1 MLGLTRRRLAA
12 LVSLALAS
20 ASLAVAGV
28 GLEVLA
34 ADPAGAAVI
43 TVDNTGDPAVGNPAN
58 CPAVPAGTC
67 TLRDAIAA
75 ADANPGT
82 DTVSVSVGP
91 ISLTNGALNHPSTDA
106 LVLTGN
112 GNTVTQ
118 TTANE
123 VVFTGGPL
131 TVDSLV
137 TSGGTNALDAFGPV
151 SVSGSSITTTNGQGV
166 VSFGGGTSATI
177 DSSTITSSDAAAFA
191 AQDVTVTDSTL
202 SSSGGVGALAAAGN
216 VVITGSTVSGVGGGA
231 NGGTDATITDSSVTS
246 TNGIGVLAGS
256 GGSATVSGS
265 TVAGQDGGIQAGL
278 DVTVTGSTVTSA
290 GGIGV
295 LSLFGT
301 VTVSDSWITGASLA
315 IVANAG
321 AATLRSE
328 IQGGPSGGVLA
339 VNGTA
344 SITSSTVTGGGHF
357 GVRAPDQV
365 LIVNSTIT
373 GNGGC
378 GAYSPEGKVTLVY
391 ATVVENGT
399 VNCGFNVSTPTLESF
414 SSVVALHA
422 PNCSVGTTISYGY
435 NFSDDNTCG
444 FTDSTDTNNG
454 GNPLLGPL
462 TDNGGPTLTRLPQ
475 TGSPLIDGVALS
487 ACSADG
493 ASTIQP
499 LVDQRALG
507 RPSGL
512 GCDIG
517 AVEVQAGPAIAPA
530 VTLTPRF
537 TG

>member
-1 MLGLTRRRLAA
+1 MNALKRSARATFVAVA
-12 LVSLALAS
+12 LVCAPLG
-20 ASLAVAGV
+20 VA
-28 GLEVLA
+28 VLA
-34 ADPAGAAVI
+34 ADPAAAAVI
-43 TVDNTGDPAVGNPAN
+43 TVDNTGDPAVANPAN

-75 ADANPGT
+75 ADANPGA

-91 ISLTNGALNHPSTDA
+91 ISLTHGGLNHASTGALT
-106 LVLTGN
+106 LTGN

-123 VVFTGGPL
+123 VLFTNGPL
-131 TVDSLV
+131 TVNGLV
-137 TSGGTNALDAFGPV
+137 TSGGTNALDAAGPV
-151 SVSGSSITTTNGQGV
+151 SVSGTSLTTTNGHGV
-166 VSFGGGTSATI
+166 VSFGGGTSAAI
-177 DSSTITSSDAAAFA
+177 DSSTITSSEDAVFA
-191 AQDVTVTDSTL
+191 TQDVTVSSSTL
-202 SSSGGVGALAAAGN
+202 TSSAGVGALASAGN
-216 VVITGSTVSGVGGGA
+216 VAVAGSTVSGVGGGA
-231 NGGTDATITDSSVTS
+231 SGGTNATITDSSVTS
-246 TNGIGVLAGS
+246 ATGIGVLAGS
-256 GGSATVSGS
+256 GGAATISGS
-265 TVAGQDGGIQAGL
+265 TVAGQAGGIQAGL
-278 DVTVTGSTVTSA
+278 NVTVTGSTVTSA

-301 VTVSDSWITGASLA
+301 VTVTDSWITGASLA

-321 AATLRSE
+321 ATALRAE

-339 VNGTA
+339 VNGNA

-365 LIVNSTIT
+365 VIVNSTIT

-378 GAYSPEGKVTLVY
+378 GAYSPDGKVTLVY
-391 ATVVENGT
+391 ATVVDNGT
-399 VNCGFNVSTPTLESF
+399 VNCGFNVSALTLESF

-422 PNCSVGTTISYGY
+422 PNCSVTTTVSHGY

-454 GNPLLGPL
+454 GNPLLGL
-462 TDNGGPTLTRLPQ
+462 LADNGGPTLTRLPQ
-475 TGSPLIDGVALS
+475 AGSPLIDGVAMS

-493 ASTIQP
+493 ASTINP
-499 LVDQRALG
+499 LVDQRAIG
-507 RPSGL
+507 RPSGT

-517 AVEVQAGPAIAPA
+517 AVEVQASPAIAPA
-530 VTLTPRF
+530 VVLAPRF